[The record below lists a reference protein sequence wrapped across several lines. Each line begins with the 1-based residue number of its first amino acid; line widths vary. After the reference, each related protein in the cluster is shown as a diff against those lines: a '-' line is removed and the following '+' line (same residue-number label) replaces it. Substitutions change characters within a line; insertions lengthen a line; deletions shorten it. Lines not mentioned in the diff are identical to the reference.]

1 VIVEE
6 PSKDRQWRYDCLL
19 CRDGKDVVALEVLHS
34 HEFTREKASSVRD
47 SGLEMTEFRGEDILH
62 LLTESSNKT
71 VHLENLLVQLGTCQS
86 CVAKEDLEWMR
97 TCWCDEYRELLHQV
111 FDILDYY
118 RNVEYKQLLEALERA
133 RCQLAALERC
143 RRLVEKGVAWWLSC
157 WHAKHS
163 SLRAHSCLCI
173 RPKLAVSAHMLS
185 APPAGWPAMSFDIFV
200 SGPRG
205 QMLICPA
212 SVEGSTS
219 PAQQPIATS
228 CQIMIHPNF
237 EGLQAKRSAV
247 NQNYFASSIS
257 VSSPLVLPTRLLD
270 FRHRRQTGPSSFDF
284 PA

>member
-157 WHAKHS
+157 WHDELQELVCQEANVVSDYRNTARYSKLFTRQAFLS
-163 SLRAHSCLCI
+163 SCTQLPMHTPKARRLRSYAE
-173 RPKLAVSAHMLS
+173 R
-185 APPAGWPAMSFDIFV
+185 
-200 SGPRG
+200 
-205 QMLICPA
+205 
-212 SVEGSTS
+212 
-219 PAQQPIATS
+219 ATRW
-228 CQIMIHPNF
+228 M
-237 EGLQAKRSAV
+237 ARYV
-247 NQNYFASSIS
+247 
-257 VSSPLVLPTRLLD
+257 
-270 FRHRRQTGPSSFDF
+270 FRHLRLGASGSDANMPSFCGRLYVTR
-284 PA
+284 PAAYRHLVSDYDTPKF